1 MEIEGFLISLRT
13 KASKF
18 SFFLFLFFIE
28 KLLRVV
34 RSILRNT
41 AIILIYLFE
50 IYIIK
55 YTRAVLN

>member
-34 RSILRNT
+34 RSILYNT
-41 AIILIYLFE
+41 IILIYLFE